1 MYYMYNALQMAR
13 PRSKQDPSRL
23 RQSLA
28 RSHEERGQQLQLLL
42 AERGPFIRGSFVRQG
57 GRCGKPSCRC
67 ARGELHERAVLYTS
81 DKGIHSGTYVPQ
93 DERGQVEER
102 NARYQ
107 RFRKARAALA
117 KLDQLTL
124 GFADQ
129 LLEALSEPYPSPD
142 RPRAQ
147 ARRGRRRSS

>member
-1 MYYMYNALQMAR
+1 MTGSS
-13 PRSKQDPSRL
+13 SKQDPSRL
-23 RQSLA
+23 RQALV
-28 RSHEERGQQLQLLL
+28 RNHEERGQQLQLLL
-42 AERGPFIRGSFVRQG
+42 GERGPFIRGSFVRQG

-67 ARGELHERAVLYTS
+67 ARGELHERGVLYS
-81 DKGIHSGTYVPQ
+81 SEEGVHSGTYVPLDQ
-93 DERGQVEER
+93 RGHVEER

-129 LLEALSEPYPSPD
+129 LLDALSEPYPSPD
-142 RPRAQ
+142 RSR
-147 ARRGRRRSS
+147 RRGRRPAKRRSA

>member
-1 MYYMYNALQMAR
+1 MAGSS
-13 PRSKQDPSRL
+13 SKQDPSRL
-23 RQSLA
+23 RQTLV
-28 RSHEERGQQLQLLL
+28 RSHEERGQQLDLLL

-67 ARGELHERAVLYTS
+67 ARGELHERGVLYIS
-81 DKGIHSGTYVPQ
+81 EEGVHSGTYVPQ
-93 DERGQVEER
+93 DERGHVEER
-102 NARYQ
+102 NTRYQ

-124 GFADQ
+124 GFADE

-142 RPRAQ
+142 RARTRT
-147 ARRGRRRSS
+147 RRGRRRSS